1 MNLLNSAQGIGAAK
15 LRKKKCV
22 YEDLTQ
28 IKVPGPHLTQKHSQ
42 GRKDGKSLT
51 RDQLASGPPI
61 SSNPQKLRQSF
72 STLIKLQA

>member
-51 RDQLASGPPI
+51 RDQ
-61 SSNPQKLRQSF
+61 PQDHPSLPTHKSLGSLF
-72 STLIKLQA
+72 PH